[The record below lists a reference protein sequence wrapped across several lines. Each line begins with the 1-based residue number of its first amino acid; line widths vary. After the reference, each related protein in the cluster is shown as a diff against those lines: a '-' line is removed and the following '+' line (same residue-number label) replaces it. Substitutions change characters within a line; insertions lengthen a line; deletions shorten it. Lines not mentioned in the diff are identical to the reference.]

1 MKTQT
6 KVPSLIQAILP
17 LIVLIALLSFNV
29 SYFDDPLGGSNQIA
43 LIIAA
48 SICSILA
55 LFNHVSWHEIQR
67 KILQTINSA
76 MTAILI
82 LLLIGSLSGSWML
95 SGVIPAMIYYGVDI
109 MHPSYFLV
117 ASVVLCAIV
126 SLATGSSWSTIAT
139 VGVAIVGVGNAFGL
153 HQGLVADM
161 SEKIRSCNCRSQ
173 VCRV

>member
-48 SICSILA
+48 SICSILP

-95 SGVIPAMIYYGVDI
+95 SGVSAVR
-109 MHPSYFLV
+109 
-117 ASVVLCAIV
+117 
-126 SLATGSSWSTIAT
+126 
-139 VGVAIVGVGNAFGL
+139 
-153 HQGLVADM
+153 
-161 SEKIRSCNCRSQ
+161 KIRQKNSLENIVNNRFEVKHEDRLCHGQISGYPESVRGP
-173 VCRV
+173 